1 MDLSKELWD
10 GFDKIGARLD
20 TQVAASHDYLALIT
34 RRARA
39 EQEFG
44 RVLFESTKAIPG
56 NPKAPAVKKLERT
69 LQDAFLN
76 VSECQ
81 NKLGERHLDVAKK
94 LSEETI
100 KPLEA
105 CLRKVEAEKRKVAA
119 DGDRKQKA
127 FQDAQLTAKRYRD
140 AAERAG
146 KEADTAHAAYVK
158 AKSDANAIP
167 DNKKLAALVPR
178 AEGVMKKAVERV
190 RQVDEAYKKAVDTA
204 NELQKKLYEE
214 DMPKYI
220 GELESLLNELYET
233 TGKAMEAYGKAFET
247 LPEEI
252 IAESVMVTEG
262 FTRELS
268 RESDIEEFVRANRPE
283 ESGPTPIEYTSFV
296 TDYDAQN

>member
-10 GFDKIGARLD
+10 GFDKICARID
-20 TQVAASHDYLALIT
+20 TQVTASHDYLAIIT

-44 RVLFESTKAIPG
+44 RVLFESTKVIPG
-56 NPKAPAVKKLERT
+56 NPRGPAVKKLEAS

-81 NKLGERHLDVAKK
+81 NKVGERHIEVAKK

-105 CLRKVEAEKRKVAA
+105 CLRKVEAEKRKVMAE
-119 DGDRKQKA
+119 GDRKQKA
-127 FQDAQLTAKRYRD
+127 FQDAQLAAKRYHD

-146 KEADTAHAAYVK
+146 KEADTAHAAYTK

-190 RQVDEAYKKAVDTA
+190 KQVDEGYKKAVDTA
-204 NELQKKLYEE
+204 NDLQKKLYEE

-220 GELESLLNELYET
+220 GELETLLSELYET
-233 TGKAMEAYGKAFET
+233 TGKAMEAYGKAFEG
-247 LPEEI
+247 LPEEV

-262 FTRELS
+262 FTTELS
-268 RESDIEEFVRANRPE
+268 KESDMEEFVKANKSE
-283 ESGPTPIEYTSFV
+283 ETAPKPIEYTSFV
-296 TDYDAQN
+296 TNYDA